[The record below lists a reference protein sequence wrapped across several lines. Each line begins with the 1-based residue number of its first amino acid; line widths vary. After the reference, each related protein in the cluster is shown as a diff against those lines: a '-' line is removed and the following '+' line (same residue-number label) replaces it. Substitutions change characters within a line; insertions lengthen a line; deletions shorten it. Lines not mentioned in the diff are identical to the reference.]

1 MYQDFQVHLFPGED
15 KNNSELPDSQSKKGN
30 MMNYSTLIIFFK
42 NLKQRHTSLFFE
54 RKTFPDT

>member
-30 MMNYSTLIIFFK
+30 MMNYSTLIIFF
-42 NLKQRHTSLFFE
+42 
-54 RKTFPDT
+54 